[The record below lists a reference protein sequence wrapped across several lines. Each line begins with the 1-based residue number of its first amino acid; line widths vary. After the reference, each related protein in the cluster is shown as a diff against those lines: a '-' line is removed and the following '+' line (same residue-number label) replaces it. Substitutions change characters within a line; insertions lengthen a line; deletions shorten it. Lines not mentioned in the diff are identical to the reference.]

1 MEPPLVLLL
10 SYLVFYGTGAA
21 AAAAAS
27 PPRFNSIFSFGN
39 SYADTGNFVLQ
50 CAGLPSVPFNQSPY
64 GETFFRRP
72 TGRAS
77 DGRLII
83 DFIAE
88 ALGVPLLPPFLSS
101 RQPPQDMSRGANFAI
116 VGGTALDVGFFLR
129 RNAASVPPFRSSLR
143 VQIGWF
149 RRLKKRL
156 LCNANATA
164 PTRSLFVVG
173 ELGSNDYAYILA
185 GASAHAEAG
194 GRGGEI
200 RSGVGDAAGGVPT
213 DGADQVRSGR
223 EAAAGGHEREERDGV
238 LRPADGVL
246 AAAQR
251 AGGVPQLDAAGG
263 RRPLAPK
270 VPDHQARLRRLL
282 PAGGAAPPAARQVR
296 VHRGAHPGVLRRRR
310 AIQLQPRGSLWLT
323 WRDRLP

>member
-1 MEPPLVLLL
+1 
-10 SYLVFYGTGAA
+10 
-21 AAAAAS
+21 
-27 PPRFNSIFSFGN
+27 
-39 SYADTGNFVLQ
+39 
-50 CAGLPSVPFNQSPY
+50 
-64 GETFFRRP
+64 
-72 TGRAS
+72 
-77 DGRLII
+77 
-83 DFIAE
+83 
-88 ALGVPLLPPFLSS
+88 
-101 RQPPQDMSRGANFAI
+101 
-116 VGGTALDVGFFLR
+116 
-129 RNAASVPPFRSSLR
+129 
-143 VQIGWF
+143 
-149 RRLKKRL
+149 
-156 LCNANATA
+156 
-164 PTRSLFVVG
+164 VG

-185 GASAHAEAG
+185 GGKSLREAKSFVPEVVKAICTGIEVYIQMHVSVNFVRLPLHASTCCRTASAHAEAG

-296 VHRGAHPGVLRRRR
+296 
-310 AIQLQPRGSLWLT
+310 
-323 WRDRLP
+323 